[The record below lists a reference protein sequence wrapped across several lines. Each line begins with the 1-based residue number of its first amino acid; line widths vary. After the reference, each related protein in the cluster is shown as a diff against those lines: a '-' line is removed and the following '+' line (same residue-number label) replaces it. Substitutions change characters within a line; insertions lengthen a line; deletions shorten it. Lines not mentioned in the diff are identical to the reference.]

1 MTVTDSDGLSAPSI
15 TKTVTVV
22 KTDVIPPT
30 ITLLAVGAV
39 ELDANGNEGDNVTEQ
54 HDNQLMTS
62 DQILHP
68 DVINGHQ
75 AGEKESNNNS
85 CLDSNEHF
93 GGASND
99 MMDRNAMDF
108 ASVSDFVSHENN
120 KALPGTSDEDK
131 AENNNTDI
139 VTTPSVD
146 LSNQVPT
153 GDHEF
158 ANFVVI
164 RDVDENGELIT
175 HIHDAAARD
184 AESTELK

>member
-1 MTVTDSDGLSAPSI
+1 MVEEQPDLSLHQEGSI
-15 TKTVTVV
+15 S
-22 KTDVIPPT
+22 
-30 ITLLAVGAV
+30 
-39 ELDANGNEGDNVTEQ
+39 DANGNEGDNATEQ

-108 ASVSDFVSHENN
+108 ASV
-120 KALPGTSDEDK
+120 A
-131 AENNNTDI
+131 
-139 VTTPSVD
+139 SVEIID
-146 LSNQVPT
+146 RCSL
-153 GDHEF
+153 
-158 ANFVVI
+158 
-164 RDVDENGELIT
+164 
-175 HIHDAAARD
+175 
-184 AESTELK
+184 LK